1 MRTYIEK
8 SQEATLGVVKDSRDE
23 RETILEGRSQAF
35 TVQSEQKIV
44 AKLNQLHGKIEAL
57 TNQANS
63 NKN

>member
-44 AKLNQLHGKIEAL
+44 AKLNQLHGRVEAL
-57 TNQANS
+57 TNQVTS

>member
-44 AKLNQLHGKIEAL
+44 SRLNQLHGKVEAL
-57 TNQANS
+57 QSQMSS